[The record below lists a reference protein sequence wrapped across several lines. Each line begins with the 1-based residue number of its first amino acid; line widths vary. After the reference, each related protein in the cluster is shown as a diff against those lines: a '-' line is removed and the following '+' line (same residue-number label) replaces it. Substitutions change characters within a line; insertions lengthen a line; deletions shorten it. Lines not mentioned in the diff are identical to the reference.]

1 MHMLSG
7 SLEFVTSFADS
18 SLCVDTQPSV
28 FHKVK
33 SAGTTDKAVEI
44 WHRKTLKWHS
54 VGPHEDQYLFTV
66 AVANYYGE
74 I

>member
-1 MHMLSG
+1 MLSAQLLTSQNYGSKAAFCCCLDVFGQYKMHMLSG

-44 WHRKTLKWHS
+44 
-54 VGPHEDQYLFTV
+54 
-66 AVANYYGE
+66 
-74 I
+74 